1 MIMPTELSIRA
12 GREASTPKQEEWGS
26 FGFVAGFTIAGLALA
41 FTFFVALNAGP
52 VPDFSD
58 TVPPNAQW
66 MMGP

>member
-12 GREASTPKQEEWGS
+12 GRAASTPKEGEWRS
-26 FGFVAGFTIAGLALA
+26 FGFVAVFTIAGLALA
-41 FTFFVALNAGP
+41 FILFVALNAGP
-52 VPDFSD
+52 APDLFD